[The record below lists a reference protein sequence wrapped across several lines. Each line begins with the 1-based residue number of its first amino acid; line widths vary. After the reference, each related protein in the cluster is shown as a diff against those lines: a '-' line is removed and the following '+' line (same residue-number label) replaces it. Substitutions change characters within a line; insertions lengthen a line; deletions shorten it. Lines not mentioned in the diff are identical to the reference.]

1 VASTR
6 HSAADAAEASAEP
19 LPPELLAAGPAPPRR
34 SLLWRIFAANAAIL
48 VVAYGLLLFTPIT
61 ITSPVA
67 TLAEAGILLGG
78 VALMVVANL
87 LLLQRSLAPLRRLT
101 TLMAHIDPME
111 PGRRLV
117 GVSERDAEVA
127 DLARAFNSMLDR
139 LEAERRESG
148 RRALAAQE
156 HVQQRIARELH
167 DEVGQ
172 TLTAIAIQAQHAA
185 DTVTEQHDAW
195 RNVVQLAHES
205 LEDVRRIG
213 RDLRPEALDDL
224 GLVNSLIALS
234 TRVAEQSGIAIER
247 RLSGL
252 LPARSADVDLVIY
265 RVAQE
270 SLTNVIRHSA
280 ARRAVVSLDHGGGEL
295 VLTVRDDGDGISGT
309 PREGA
314 TGIAG
319 MRERAMLIGG
329 RLTVRSKPGSGT
341 EVKLEIPLAT
351 AAQE

>member
-1 VASTR
+1 
-6 HSAADAAEASAEP
+6 
-19 LPPELLAAGPAPPRR
+19 
-34 SLLWRIFAANAAIL
+34 
-48 VVAYGLLLFTPIT
+48 
-61 ITSPVA
+61 
-67 TLAEAGILLGG
+67 
-78 VALMVVANL
+78 
-87 LLLQRSLAPLRRLT
+87 
-101 TLMAHIDPME
+101 ME
-111 PGRRLV
+111 PGRRLG

-139 LEAERRESG
+139 LEAERHESG

-172 TLTAIAIQAQHAA
+172 TLTAIAIQAQHGA
-185 DTVTEQHDAW
+185 DTATDQRDPW
-195 RNVVQLAHES
+195 RNVVRLAQES

-224 GLVNSLIALS
+224 GLVNALIALS
-234 TRVAEQSGIAIER
+234 TRVSESSGITIER
-247 RLSGL
+247 RLSSP
-252 LPARSADVDLVIY
+252 LPPRSADVDLVIY

-270 SLTNVIRHSA
+270 SLTNVIRHSSA
-280 ARRAVVSLDHGGGEL
+280 ERAVLSLDHGGDDL
-295 VLTVRDDGDGISGT
+295 VLTVRDDGEGISGA

-341 EVKLEIPLAT
+341 EVKLEIPLEG
-351 AAQE
+351 AAPDAAPYVPAK

>member
-1 VASTR
+1 M
-6 HSAADAAEASAEP
+6 
-19 LPPELLAAGPAPPRR
+19 PPEPIATSPAPHRR
-34 SLLWRIFAANAAIL
+34 SLLWRIFAVNATIL
-48 VVAYGLLLFTPIT
+48 VVAYVLLLFTPIT
-61 ITSPVA
+61 ITAPTA
-67 TLAEAGILLGG
+67 TLAESAILLVGL
-78 VALMVVANL
+78 VLMVVANL
-87 LLLQRSLAPLRRLT
+87 LLLQRSFAPLRRLT

-111 PGRRLV
+111 PGRRLG

-139 LEAERRESG
+139 LEAERHESG

-172 TLTAIAIQAQHAA
+172 TLTAIAIQAQHGA
-185 DTVTEQHDAW
+185 DTATDQRDPW
-195 RNVVQLAHES
+195 RNVVRLAQES

-224 GLVNSLIALS
+224 GLVNALIALS
-234 TRVAEQSGIAIER
+234 TRVSESSGITIER
-247 RLSGL
+247 RLSSP
-252 LPARSADVDLVIY
+252 LPPRSADVDLVIY

-270 SLTNVIRHSA
+270 SLTNVIRHSSA
-280 ARRAVVSLDHGGGEL
+280 ERAVLSLDHGGDDL
-295 VLTVRDDGDGISGT
+295 VLTVRDDGEGISGA

-341 EVKLEIPLAT
+341 EVKLEIPLEG
-351 AAQE
+351 AAPDAAPYVPVK